1 MKFRVYNENGVVRV
15 VRVLDD
21 GTELSMF
28 SDVKDGSNVTI
39 DLFSNIAYKAY
50 CDGACTIKG
59 KTHGEQ

>member
-1 MKFRVYNENGVVRV
+1 MKFRVYNENGKVRV
-15 VRVLDD
+15 VRVLED

-50 CDGACTIKG
+50 CDGVCIIKG
-59 KTHGEQ
+59 KTHGE